1 MGKRSEGGRGL
12 RPGVERLEVR
22 EVPYASSLLTGSAT
36 MANLLA
42 STSRSSETAVPQVI
56 LTEAPQPTARE
67 LARQRFT
74 AKFSGEYVVGPGRYT
89 NQAAQ
94 FFISGGGL
102 SSFFRKGDVQIG
114 VFTPVDPTQPTTGI
128 AALIDKNA
136 SNSGNVLVLDLEGD
150 AGSLDSAGR
159 PTHFTWTVNGSS
171 GGSFSD
177 ATGSGTL
184 DIHYWAGG
192 RLHTRVPRA
201 GKAAV
206 VFQGLVD
213 TNGVTNILRAP

>member
-1 MGKRSEGGRGL
+1 M

-22 EVPYASSLLTGSAT
+22 DVPYASALLTGPAS

-42 STSRSSETAVPQVI
+42 STSRPSASAVPQTTLADVG
-56 LTEAPQPTARE
+56 QPTARE
-67 LARQRFT
+67 LARQTLT
-74 AKFSGEYVVGPGRYT
+74 AKFSGGYVAGPGRYT

-114 VFTPVDPTQPTTGI
+114 VFTPVDPTQPTTGT

-136 SNSGNVLVLDLEGD
+136 TNSGNILVLDLQGD
-150 AGSLDSAGR
+150 TSSLDSAGR

-184 DIHYWAGG
+184 DINYWTGG
-192 RLHTRVPRA
+192 KRLAHAPRS
-201 GKAAV
+201 GKAGAI
-206 VFQGLVD
+206 FRGLVD